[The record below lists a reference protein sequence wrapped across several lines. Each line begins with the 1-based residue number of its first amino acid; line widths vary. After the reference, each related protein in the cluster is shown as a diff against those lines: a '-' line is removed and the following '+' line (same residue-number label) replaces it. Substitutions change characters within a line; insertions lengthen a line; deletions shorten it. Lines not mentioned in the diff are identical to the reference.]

1 MEVALGVMYFISNY
15 YVLFIINPVFDSH
28 TINYYKIKNPREIW
42 YNNGMN
48 NNGSKGHHKDEMGL
62 NKHE

>member
-1 MEVALGVMYFISNY
+1 MGVALGVMYFISNY
-15 YVLFIINPVFDSH
+15 YVLFIIKPVFDSH
-28 TINYYKIKNPREIW
+28 TINYYKTK
-42 YNNGMN
+42 NNGMN